1 MLLPDN
7 PHWLQHAPDTSATKL
22 EGRKQC
28 FGKKASDD
36 WSKLMQLAEGPKA
49 FHAGYEEMLSK
60 YRNDRPRRDVIIK
73 LFRSPSRHHFS
84 RLVSFV
90 NAVLTDITECLFS
103 AIKYWVFGH
112 GKHSATLFLAIVR
125 IAEGC
130 WKMMQK
136 SYLVELTTVE
146 ARVLK
151 WTTSAPLRL
160 IFGHFA
166 HELTAWATER
176 MYQKY
181 ELLHLNY
188 DIGEYTMPDGCIKS
202 LVTNKRHG
210 DEFIVNSSF
219 KCCNSPDAPVC
230 GAYISA
236 GKKCWN
242 QVGTR
247 VACCMVP
254 LDARDIYS
262 LCMLPLGVCRRFM
275 YSQFNCSCGQN
286 NSYETHPRQ
295 TVFVS

>member
-1 MLLPDN
+1 M
-7 PHWLQHAPDTSATKL
+7 
-22 EGRKQC
+22 
-28 FGKKASDD
+28 
-36 WSKLMQLAEGPKA
+36 
-49 FHAGYEEMLSK
+49 
-60 YRNDRPRRDVIIK
+60 K

-90 NAVLTDITECLFS
+90 NAVLTDITECLFA

-112 GKHSATLFLAIVR
+112 AKHSATLFMAIVR

-130 WKMMQK
+130 WKMMKK
-136 SYLVELTTVE
+136 SYLVKFTTVE

-151 WTTSAPLRL
+151 WTKSAPLRL

-166 HELTAWATER
+166 RELTAWATER

-181 ELLHLNY
+181 ELLNLNY
-188 DIGEYTMPDGCIKS
+188 DIGEYTMADGCIKS
-202 LVTNKRHG
+202 LVTSKRHG

-230 GAYISA
+230 GGYISA

-247 VACCMVP
+247 VAGYLCMLLLHAPVVLHAPVACSPCMLVSLAPCVCSCYLLP
-254 LDARDIYS
+254 LHARDAWS
-262 LCMLPLGVCRRFM
+262 PCMLPLDVRGAHPPLCMPPLGVFRRFM

-286 NSYETHPRQ
+286 NSYEKIPRQ